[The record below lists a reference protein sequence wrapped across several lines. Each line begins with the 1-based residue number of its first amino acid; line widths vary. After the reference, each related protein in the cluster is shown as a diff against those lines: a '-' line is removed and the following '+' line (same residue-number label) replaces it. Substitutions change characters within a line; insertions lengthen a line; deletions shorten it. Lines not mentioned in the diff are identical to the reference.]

1 MISYIDIAFVV
12 IAVVMALVNAKRGLV
27 VSLVG
32 MLRFIF
38 IVPVSYF
45 LADYVMPY
53 IPETV
58 LEKIPEQAQSI
69 VVFFVVFVL
78 LIVVTGLLMMALAK
92 AQKKKGMPLR
102 HTNAFLGGVFGL
114 VKALVLILVLSGA
127 AALILEFLPQDNQF
141 YEVLNG
147 SYVIGIVRNFNLDE
161 LKAFQI

>member
-1 MISYIDIAFVV
+1 MISYIDIAFVA

-27 VSLVG
+27 VSLIG

-45 LADYVMPY
+45 LTDYVMPH

-69 VVFFVVFVL
+69 VVFFVVFVV
-78 LIVVTGLLMMALAK
+78 LIVVTGLLMMALSK

-147 SYVIGIVRNFNLDE
+147 SYVISVVRNFNLDE